1 MISRPIWRV
10 GDGPDAAML
19 SSCLG
24 EHLRGLPRL
33 TRLKRYYDGNTNIAL
48 RRREPGMPNNRLAH
62 GYPRF
67 ITAMAAGYLLGSPV
81 AYLAEP
87 GEDPRAQA
95 RNEAGLAAL
104 LEAYRQTDI
113 DSVDAELARNASIYG
128 RAVELVYADEA
139 AKPRSVSLDP
149 ACAFVVYDDTV
160 AARPLF
166 GVYYAPDRDGRG
178 GQRGWWVH
186 VFTEAEQ
193 RTYRTASLMEPGVPE
208 RTSPHYFDGVP
219 MVEYW
224 NDECERGDFEPV
236 LGLIDAYDAL
246 ESDRM
251 NDKQQF
257 VDALLLLTGCTLE
270 TDERGRSPGQ
280 QLREDKALALPDS
293 DAKAEFLCKQLN
305 EADTEVLRQAL
316 KEDIHKLCLVPDLT
330 DREFAGNS
338 SGVAMRYKL
347 MGLEQLTRIKERWF
361 REGLRA
367 RMALYAAFLGR
378 VAGAAPD
385 PMAVTAQ
392 FTRSLP
398 VNGLEEAQTLE
409 TLGGIADRSALQA
422 RAAALLGRA

>member
-1 MISRPIWRV
+1 MISRPMWRE
-10 GDGPDAAML
+10 GGGPDGAML
-19 SSCLG
+19 SACLE

-33 TRLKRYYDGNTNIAL
+33 TRLKRYYDGGTDIAR
-48 RRREPGMPNNRLAH
+48 RRREPGLPNNRLAH

-67 ITAMAAGYLLGSPV
+67 ITSMAAGYLLGSPV
-81 AYLAEP
+81 AYEAEGDCP
-87 GEDPRAQA
+87 G
-95 RNEAGLAAL
+95 
-104 LEAYRQTDI
+104 LEALTAAYRVADI

-139 AKPRSVSLDP
+139 ARPRSVSLDP

-160 AARPLF
+160 AARPML
-166 GVYYAPDRDGRG
+166 GVYYAKARDARG
-178 GQRGWWVH
+178 EQHGWWVH
-186 VFTEAEQ
+186 VFTDAEQ
-193 RTYRTASLMEPGVPE
+193 RSYRTERLTDLGEPVKV
-208 RTSPHYFDGVP
+208 TPHWFGQVP

-236 LGLIDAYDAL
+236 MGLIDAYDAL
-246 ESDRM
+246 QSDRM

-293 DAKAEFLCKQLN
+293 DARAEFLCKQLN

-361 REGLRA
+361 REGLRE
-367 RMALYAAFLGR
+367 RMRLYAAFLER
-378 VAGAAPD
+378 VTGMALD
-385 PMAVTAQ
+385 PLAVRIQ

-409 TLGGIADRSALQA
+409 KLSGIVDRNALQA
-422 RAAALLGRA
+422 RAAAIVGKG